1 VLRVFFNLIDGF
13 SFRYLTQRIALS
25 LAGLVAGLLGLAFL
39 LAAAFR
45 AVADALGAIDA
56 SLIFGAAFIVIALGL
71 FGTASMIWN
80 RRPRPMLARARYG
93 VAAEVLRLA
102 QTLIRKDPGK
112 AVLAA
117 LILGAITEYTTKR
130 QSDARD

>member
-1 VLRVFFNLIDGF
+1 MLRVFFNLIDGF

-56 SLIFGAAFIVIALGL
+56 SLIFGAVFIVIALGL

-80 RRPRPMLARARYG
+80 GRPRPMLARARYG

-102 QTLIRKDPGK
+102 QTLIRKDPSK

-130 QSDARD
+130 QSDTRD

>member
-1 VLRVFFNLIDGF
+1 MLRVFFNLIDGF
-13 SFRYLTQRIALS
+13 SFRYLTQRIVLS
-25 LAGLVAGLLGLAFL
+25 LAGLLALLLGAGFL

-45 AVADALGAIDA
+45 VVADALNVIDA
-56 SLIFGAAFIVIALGL
+56 ALIFGAGFIVIALGL
-71 FGTASMIWN
+71 FGAASMVWN

-102 QTLIRKDPGK
+102 QTMIRKDPGK